1 MLLFKTCLFITQRK
15 ILDNHMSTKTIN
27 SKYQHQRGMMSLNCL
42 MVLIQCQMFKIISS
56 ISTKCE
62 ALTINPPIHI
72 YINGINNRLTFKIKD
87 GHKLELQF

>member
-1 MLLFKTCLFITQRK
+1 
-15 ILDNHMSTKTIN
+15 
-27 SKYQHQRGMMSLNCL
+27 MMSLNCL

-56 ISTKCE
+56 ISKKCE